1 MNSIQNAGKAVKP
14 TTSEYVNWV
23 FHSSGKFRRW
33 ILKNTFLTDKE
44 PPCNTWNIKTGFKPS
59 KSSLLMLLDA

>member
-33 ILKNTFLTDKE
+33 ILKNMFLTDKE
-44 PPCNTWNIKTGFKPS
+44 YRYS
-59 KSSLLMLLDA
+59 KSKF